1 MSGVSDISMLA
12 RREIEARIT
21 GPLIRA
27 FVEEIGEE
35 RAIGVVTRVISLL
48 AKESGVQLAKK
59 LGGNTLKHFA
69 KGLATWSAGGVLDI
83 EILELSETKYSF
95 NVNRCGYA
103 DMYKKLGMADLG
115 VFLSCG
121 RDFELVKGFNPRM
134 KLIRTKTIMEGNTY
148 CDFRITLE

>member
-103 DMYKKLGMADLG
+103 DMYK
-115 VFLSCG
+115 LS
-121 RDFELVKGFNPRM
+121 
-134 KLIRTKTIMEGNTY
+134 LIHI
-148 CDFRITLE
+148 